1 MKGYVQI
8 YTGDGKGKTTAA
20 MGLALRAAGAG
31 LKVFIAQFIKNGK
44 YSEIKALERFFDL
57 ITIKQYGLGRFIRN
71 TPSDKDRAMAQKGIQ
86 EIEAI
91 MTKSHIAV
99 MILDEINVAVK
110 LGLIS
115 IDKMLRLLDL
125 RPDHMELILTGRG
138 ADPALLEKADLITEM
153 TCVRHYFSKGV
164 PAREGIEK

>member
-115 IDKMLRLLDL
+115 VDKMLHLLDL
-125 RPDHMELILTGRG
+125 RPDHMELILTGRD